1 MVILAIAGMAA
12 ILLPGSIAAQ
22 ATVFYACYVPSSGTV
37 YRIREPDLPQQ
48 CGSSN
53 QKGQTIQHVEFSW
66 TDAAGAQGGSGVAG
80 DHGGLTGL
88 TDDDHTQYALA
99 DGVRN
104 ATNGFAITGT
114 WGTGTIPASGPG
126 ARLMW
131 YPAKAAFR
139 VGHISSDRWDDA
151 WVGLHSIGLGSN
163 AVARGDFS
171 TALGV
176 GAAAMGQGSAALMG
190 WASGD
195 EAIAIGP
202 GSLATGKSSV
212 SIGNAAEA
220 SGISS
225 YAWGTF
231 TRASGDHS
239 MAIGQ
244 NADTNGKSGSFVWGD
259 GTQGFSSVKAVTNN
273 QFVVR
278 ATRFWFGNNNSV
290 TSSIGKFI
298 ETSSS
303 RALRGEQH
311 TVTCWAPRRSP
322 SIGFDE
328 LVSGRSAVARP
339 DIVAPL
345 ARTRHL
351 WGSCG
356 SGG

>member
-1 MVILAIAGMAA
+1 
-12 ILLPGSIAAQ
+12 
-22 ATVFYACYVPSSGTV
+22 
-37 YRIREPDLPQQ
+37 
-48 CGSSN
+48 
-53 QKGQTIQHVEFSW
+53 
-66 TDAAGAQGGSGVAG
+66 
-80 DHGGLTGL
+80 
-88 TDDDHTQYALA
+88 
-99 DGVRN
+99 
-104 ATNGFAITGT
+104 
-114 WGTGTIPASGPG
+114 
-126 ARLMW
+126 
-131 YPAKAAFR
+131 
-139 VGHISSDRWDDA
+139 
-151 WVGLHSIGLGSN
+151 
-163 AVARGDFS
+163 
-171 TALGV
+171 
-176 GAAAMGQGSAALMG
+176 MGQGSAALMG